1 MEVKPDSQNVE
12 QLFNKTVFYID
23 FYQRQYKWERDPVI
37 KLLDDIFYK
46 FNNEY
51 KRYETSDIDIE
62 KQILD
67 YGWYYLNTVVTNN
80 VDGNT
85 YLVDGQQRLTTLSLI
100 LIKLYRMSKDFDDE
114 LSDWIGSCICGHSGK
129 KSNFWMN
136 HEGCQD
142 VLKTLYD
149 TGSANISENARI
161 TERNI
166 VQNYKFVSDYIDA
179 NISKDNIKRYEAF
192 VYYFLRR
199 VVVIRLDVSQT
210 DVPMVFE
217 VINDRGVKLKPYE
230 ILKGKLLGQVNKK
243 ELDELKLN
251 ESWDNQVEKINN
263 YATDEIDQFFI
274 YYLKSKF
281 ADVQSGGKQFDN
293 NYHRAIMDLSQLG
306 LNHNEVKVKSFLKN
320 EFNYYT
326 NLYLRLLKYRME
338 QIAGYESVYYNS
350 LNKMNQ
356 QVLLILSA
364 CKLNDPEETLK
375 IQTVSKEM
383 DRFFCLLTLQQA
395 YESNSFGRIIYEISS
410 KIRNGSIDSIRPA
423 FDEALI
429 SLLKEAKGESN
440 IQSVW
445 NYNYF
450 RNAGYSS
457 CSRQFLRYVL
467 ARLDLFLCNNTKT
480 TMRYDFKKMASSGK
494 AFHVEHILS
503 DNENNRNLFLDA
515 DGTPDGALFSQERNR
530 LGGLLI
536 LKGPDNQSSN
546 NEPYQDKLKTY
557 SGTLLWNESLR
568 DDLYKSNKDLSSW
581 ISANK
586 INMHSMSSFGRE
598 ELEERHKLLFDLF
611 SKIWA

>member
-100 LIKLYRMSKDFDDE
+100 LIKLYRMSKKFDEE
-114 LSDWIGSCICGHSGK
+114 LSNWIGSCICGHSGK

-136 HEGCQD
+136 HEGCQNI
-142 VLKTLYD
+142 LKSLYD
-149 TGSANISENARI
+149 SGLANIPDTARI
-161 TERNI
+161 TEKNI
-166 VQNYKFVSDYIDA
+166 VQNYKIISDYIDA
-179 NISKDNIKRYEAF
+179 NIAEDYVKRYEAF

-230 ILKGKLLGQVNKK
+230 ILKGKLLGQVDKK

-251 ESWDNQVEKINN
+251 ETWDSQVEKINA
-263 YATDEIDQFFI
+263 YASDEIDQFFV

-293 NYHRAIMDLSQLG
+293 NYHRAIMDVSQLE
-306 LNHNEVKVKSFLKN
+306 LNHNDVKVKSFLRN
-320 EFNYYT
+320 IFIYYT
-326 NLYLRLLKYRME
+326 NLYLRLLRYRSE
-338 QIAGYESVYYNS
+338 LVDGYESVYYNTI
-350 LNKMNQ
+350 NKMNQ
-356 QVLLILSA
+356 QTLLILSA
-364 CKLNDPEETLK
+364 CDLNDPNEDLK
-375 IQTVSKEM
+375 IQIVSKEM
-383 DRFFCLLTLQQA
+383 DRLFCLLSLQQG
-395 YESNSFGRIIYEISS
+395 YESNAFGRIIYEISA
-410 KIRNGSIDSIRPA
+410 KIRNGSIESIRPA
-423 FDEALI
+423 FDAALI
-429 SLLKEAKGESN
+429 SLLKEAKGEQT
-440 IQSVW
+440 IQSTW

-467 ARLDLFLCNNTKT
+467 ARLDLFLCKNTKT
-480 TMRYDFKKMASSGK
+480 EMHYDFRKMATSGK
-494 AFHVEHILS
+494 AFHIEHILS
-503 DNENNRNLFLDA
+503 DNDDNRNLFLDTE
-515 DGTPDGALFSQERNR
+515 GSPDGALFTQERNR

-546 NEPYQDKLKTY
+546 NESYQNKLKTY

-568 DDLYKSNKDLSSW
+568 EDLYKSNKDLISW
-581 ISANK
+581 IEANK
-586 INMHSMSSFGRE
+586 VNMHSMSSFGKE